1 MGYVFDFKD
10 ARAYAQWASGQCNQW
25 ATTVEQQLM
34 LKLLKPAS
42 GESVLHIGCG
52 TGLSTL
58 PLLELGLN
66 VTGLDPSPYMLDLSH
81 ATLGHRVDL
90 YRGYAE
96 DLPFD
101 DNSFNHAFF
110 FITLEFVEDAAQAI
124 AEACRVAKD
133 KVFIGFL
140 NRYALKGIQRRLEGL
155 FTTTIYNRARFFGIW
170 EIKRLIR
177 QSVGPVPIEWR
188 TVGQLPLTSTRVL
201 QAIEQSDFV
210 QRGPFG
216 AFAGMVATLVPRF
229 RTRPLAMRYKP
240 KESNPVFSGSVPA
253 RPTLPQPGAR
263 WSEKSAGRDDGTF
276 AARSFREEGP

>member
-1 MGYVFDFKD
+1 MGYVFDFQD
-10 ARAYAQWASGQCNQW
+10 ARAYAQWASQQCNQW

-34 LKLLKPAS
+34 LKLLKPAA

-58 PLLELGLN
+58 PLLKVGLN

-90 YRGYAE
+90 YRGFAE
-96 DLPFD
+96 ELPFD

-110 FITLEFVEDAAQAI
+110 FITLEFVDDAAQAI

-140 NRYALKGIQRRLEGL
+140 NRYTLKGIQRRLEGL
-155 FTTTIYNRARFFGIW
+155 FATTIYNRARFFGIW

-177 QSVGPVPIEWR
+177 QTVGPVPIEWR
-188 TVGQLPLTSTRVL
+188 TVGQLPHASTKML
-201 QAIEQSDFV
+201 KAIEQSDLV

-229 RTRPLAMRYKP
+229 RTRPLAIRYKA
-240 KESNPVFSGSVPA
+240 KESGPVFSGSVPA

-263 WSEKSAGRDDGTF
+263 WSDESAGQGGATLS
-276 AARSFREEGP
+276 ARSFMGERP